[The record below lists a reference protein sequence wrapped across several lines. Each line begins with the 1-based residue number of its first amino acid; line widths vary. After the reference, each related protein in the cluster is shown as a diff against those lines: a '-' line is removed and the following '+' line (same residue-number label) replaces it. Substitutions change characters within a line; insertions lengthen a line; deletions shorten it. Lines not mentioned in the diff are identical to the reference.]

1 MNNISLLLLAKN
13 EQDNLK
19 EWGKWIHK
27 LSIVNEIV
35 VIDDES
41 TDNTFKIL
49 KTLETKNLKINIF
62 KRKLDDNFSKQ
73 RNYGINKCQN
83 NWILCLDADEKPSPK
98 TIDYLNKLSPKNG
111 YNYSFKRNLI
121 YFNHIISHGQCLND
135 CPIKLFNKNEG
146 QFINK
151 VHEVWDSPVFT
162 INTGEIINHYSF
174 KDLYSFL
181 HKINFYSS
189 LRSQE
194 LFEHQQNSGLL
205 EIIFYPFFKF
215 LDLYLLK
222 LGFLDGTVGIIISLC
237 FSLNSFL
244 IRAKLW
250 HLSQK

>member
-1 MNNISLLLLAKN
+1 MNNLSLLLLTKN
-13 EQDNLK
+13 EQENLK
-19 EWGKWIHK
+19 EWGTWIHK
-27 LSIVNEIV
+27 LTSINEIV

-41 TDNTFKIL
+41 TDDTLKIL
-49 KTLETKNLKINIF
+49 KSYATKNLKINIF
-62 KRKLDDNFSKQ
+62 KRKLDNNFSKQ
-73 RNYGINKCQN
+73 RNYGVSKCQN
-83 NWILCLDADEKPSPK
+83 SWIFCLDADEKPSSK
-98 TIDYLNKLSPKNG
+98 TIKYLNKLSPKAG
-111 YNYSFKRNLI
+111 YNYTFKRNLI
-121 YFNHIISHGQCLND
+121 YFNHPISHGQCLND

-146 QFINK
+146 KFINK
-151 VHEVWDSPVFT
+151 VHEIWDSSVFT

-181 HKINFYSS
+181 QKINFYSS

-194 LFEHQQNSGLL
+194 LFEQQKNSSLL

-222 LGFLDGTVGIIISLC
+222 LGFLDATPGIIISLC